1 MVAERGNQLM
11 INQWRLGNKCS
22 LVAVILLLPRLA
34 CAGPLTLGFISS
46 SPMEESR
53 RFSPFAS
60 YLARQLQSEGI
71 GEGNVVAASSIE
83 AMSSLL
89 RMSQADIYIDGFF
102 PTMAVS
108 RLSGSKLLLRRWKD
122 GGSDHKSVIVTRKDS
137 RIAILEH
144 LGGKVIAFDEPFS
157 SSGYFVPKV
166 ELLKIAFLVLADR
179 PNVGPVKGDEIR
191 YVFSRGDTNTIYM
204 VANGEVAAGAVDDRK
219 FHALAKNL
227 DGLKILHETAS
238 FPRQIVSHRA
248 DFPVK
253 LLTKIKDVLLNMTRT
268 EEGRKVLREFDNT
281 TKFDEIPAPVHNLI
295 MGLKKYV
302 EAEFKPSS

>member
-1 MVAERGNQLM
+1 
-11 INQWRLGNKCS
+11 
-22 LVAVILLLPRLA
+22 
-34 CAGPLTLGFISS
+34 
-46 SPMEESR
+46 MEESR
-53 RFSPFAS
+53 RFSPLAS

-71 GEGNVVAASSIE
+71 GEGNVVAANSIE
-83 AMSSLL
+83 AMASLL

-102 PTMAVS
+102 PTKAVS

-122 GGSDHKSVIVTRKDS
+122 GGSDYKSVIFTRKDS

-144 LGGKVIAFDEPFS
+144 VGGKVIAFDEPFS

-166 ELLKIAFLVLADR
+166 ELLKIAFLVLPDQPGAA
-179 PNVGPVKGDEIR
+179 PVKGDEVR
-191 YVFSRGDTNTIYM
+191 YVFSRGDTNTIYK
-204 VANGEVAAGAVDDRK
+204 VANGEVAAGAVDDQK
-219 FHALAKNL
+219 YHALAKNL

-238 FPRQIVSHRA
+238 FPRQIVSYRA

-253 LLTKIKDVLLNMTRT
+253 LLTKIKNVLLNMTRT

-281 TKFDEIPAPVHNLI
+281 TKFDEIPAPVHDLM

-302 EAEFKPSS
+302 EAELKPQS

>member
-1 MVAERGNQLM
+1 M
-11 INQWRLGNKCS
+11 INQRRLGNKCS

-34 CAGPLTLGFISS
+34 YAGPLTLGFISS

-53 RFSPFAS
+53 RFSPLAS

-71 GEGNVVAASSIE
+71 GEGNVVAANSIE
-83 AMSSLL
+83 AMSLLL
-89 RMSQADIYIDGFF
+89 RMRQADIYIDGLF

-108 RLSGSKLLLRRWKD
+108 RLSGSRPLLRRCKD
-122 GGSDHKSVIVTRKDS
+122 GGSAYKSVIFTRKDS
-137 RIAILEH
+137 PITILEH

-166 ELLKIAFLVLADR
+166 ELLKIAFQVLADR
-179 PNVGPVKGDEIR
+179 PLVGPVKGDEVR
-191 YVFSRGDTNTIYM
+191 YVFSRGDTNTMYM
-204 VANGEVAAGAVDDRK
+204 VANGEVAAGAVDDQRY
-219 FHALAKNL
+219 HAVAKNL

-248 DFPVK
+248 DFPDK
-253 LLTKIKDVLLNMTRT
+253 LLTKIKNVLLNMTRT

-281 TKFDEIPAPVHNLI
+281 TKFDEIPAPVHDLM

-302 EAEFKPSS
+302 EAELKPQSP

>member
-1 MVAERGNQLM
+1 M
-11 INQWRLGNKCS
+11 
-22 LVAVILLLPRLA
+22 
-34 CAGPLTLGFISS
+34 
-46 SPMEESR
+46 
-53 RFSPFAS
+53 
-60 YLARQLQSEGI
+60 QSEGI
-71 GEGNVVAASSIE
+71 GAGTVVAANSIE

-89 RMSQADIYIDGFF
+89 RQSKADIYIGGFF

-122 GGSDHKSVIVTRKDS
+122 GSSDYKSVIFTRKDS

-166 ELLKIAFLVLADR
+166 ELLRIAFLVLPDQSV
-179 PNVGPVKGDEIR
+179 VGPVKSDEVR
-191 YVFSRGDTNTIYM
+191 YVFSRGETNTIYM
-204 VANGEVAAGAVDDRK
+204 VANGEVAAGAVDDQK
-219 FHALAKNL
+219 YHALAKNL
-227 DGLKILHETAS
+227 NGLKILHETQS

-253 LLTKIKDVLLNMTRT
+253 LLTKIKNVLLNMPRT

-281 TKFDEIPAPVHNLI
+281 TKFDEIPAPVHDLM

-302 EAEFKPSS
+302 EAEIKPPSL

>member
-1 MVAERGNQLM
+1 M
-11 INQWRLGNKCS
+11 INQWRNRFS
-22 LVAVILLLPRLA
+22 FVAVILLLPRLA
-34 CAGPLTLGFISS
+34 WAGPLTLGFISS

-53 RFSPFAS
+53 RFSPLAN

-71 GEGNVVAASSIE
+71 GEGNVVAANSIE

-102 PTMAVS
+102 PTKAVS
-108 RLSGSKLLLRRWKD
+108 RLSGSKLLLRGWKD
-122 GGSDHKSVIVTRKDS
+122 GGSDYQSVIFTRKDS

-166 ELLKIAFLVLADR
+166 ELLKIAFLVLPDGPGA
-179 PNVGPVKGDEIR
+179 GPVKGDEVR
-191 YVFSRGDTNTIYM
+191 YVFSRGDTNTIYK
-204 VANGEVAAGAVDDRK
+204 VANGEVAGGAVDDQK
-219 FHALAKNL
+219 YHALAKNL

-238 FPRQIVSHRA
+238 FPRQIVSYRA

-253 LLTKIKDVLLNMTRT
+253 LLTKIKNVLLNMTRT
-268 EEGRKVLREFDNT
+268 EEGRNVLREFDNT
-281 TKFDEIPAPVHNLI
+281 TKFDEIPAPVHDL
-295 MGLKKYV
+295 MRGFKKYV
-302 EAEFKPSS
+302 EAELKPQSS

>member
-1 MVAERGNQLM
+1 M
-11 INQWRLGNKCS
+11 INQWRNRFS
-22 LVAVILLLPRLA
+22 LAAVILLLPRLA
-34 CAGPLTLGFISS
+34 WAGPLTLGFISS

-53 RFSPFAS
+53 RFSPLAS

-71 GEGNVVAASSIE
+71 GEGNVVAANSIE
-83 AMSSLL
+83 AMASLL

-102 PTMAVS
+102 PTKAVS

-122 GGSDHKSVIVTRKDS
+122 GGSDYKSVIFTRKDS

-144 LGGKVIAFDEPFS
+144 VGGKVIAFDEPFS

-166 ELLKIAFLVLADR
+166 ELLKIAFLVLPDQPGAA
-179 PNVGPVKGDEIR
+179 PVKGDEVR
-191 YVFSRGDTNTIYM
+191 YVFSRGDTNTIYK
-204 VANGEVAAGAVDDRK
+204 VANGEVAAGAVDDQK
-219 FHALAKNL
+219 YHALAKNL

-238 FPRQIVSHRA
+238 FPRQIVSYRA

-253 LLTKIKDVLLNMTRT
+253 LLTKIKNVLLNMTRT

-281 TKFDEIPAPVHNLI
+281 TKFDEIPAPVHDLM

-302 EAEFKPSS
+302 EAELKPQS

>member
-1 MVAERGNQLM
+1 M
-11 INQWRLGNKCS
+11 INQWRNRFS

-71 GEGNVVAASSIE
+71 GEGNVVAANSIE

-89 RMSQADIYIDGFF
+89 RTSQADIYIDGFF
-102 PTMAVS
+102 PTKAVS
-108 RLSGSKLLLRRWKD
+108 RLSGSKLLLRGWKD
-122 GGSDHKSVIVTRKDS
+122 GGSDYKSVIFTRKDS
-137 RIAILEH
+137 RISILEH

-166 ELLKIAFLVLADR
+166 ELLKIAFLVLPDQPGA
-179 PNVGPVKGDEIR
+179 GPVKGDEVR
-191 YVFSRGDTNTIYM
+191 YVFSRGDTNTIYK
-204 VANGEVAAGAVDDRK
+204 VANGEVAAGAVDDQK
-219 FHALAKNL
+219 YHALAKNL

-238 FPRQIVSHRA
+238 FPRQIVSYRA

-253 LLTKIKDVLLNMTRT
+253 LLTKIKNVLLNMPRT

-281 TKFDEIPAPVHNLI
+281 TKFDKIPAPVHDL
-295 MGLKKYV
+295 MRGFKKYV
-302 EAEFKPSS
+302 EAELKPES

>member
-1 MVAERGNQLM
+1 M
-11 INQWRLGNKCS
+11 INQRRNRFS
-22 LVAVILLLPRLA
+22 LVAGILLFPWLA
-34 CAGPLTLGFISS
+34 YAESLTLGFISS

-53 RFSPFAS
+53 RFSPLAS

-71 GEGNVVAASSIE
+71 GKGNVVAANSIE

-89 RMSQADIYIDGFF
+89 RTSHVDIYIDGFF
-102 PTMAVS
+102 PAMAVS
-108 RLSGSKLLLRRWKD
+108 RLSGSKLLLRRWKN
-122 GGSDHKSVIVTRKDS
+122 GGSDYKSVILTRKDS

-157 SSGYFVPKV
+157 SFGYFVPRV
-166 ELLKIAFLVLADR
+166 ELLKIAFLVLSDR
-179 PNVGPVKGDEIR
+179 PGAGPVKGDEVR

-204 VANGEVAAGAVDDRK
+204 VANGKVAAGAVDDQK
-219 FHALAKNL
+219 YHALAKNL

-238 FPRQIVSHRA
+238 FLRQIVSHRA

-253 LLTKIKDVLLNMTRT
+253 LLTKVNNVLLNMPRT
-268 EEGRKVLREFDNT
+268 AEGRKVLREFDNT
-281 TKFDEIPAPVHNLI
+281 AKFDEIPAPVHDLM

-302 EAEFKPSS
+302 EAELKPQSS

>member
-1 MVAERGNQLM
+1 M
-11 INQWRLGNKCS
+11 INQSRLGNKCS
-22 LVAVILLLPRLA
+22 IVAVILFLPRLA

-46 SPMEESR
+46 FPMEDSR
-53 RFSPFAS
+53 RFSPLAS

-71 GEGNVVAASSIE
+71 GEGNVVAANSIE

-89 RMSQADIYIDGFF
+89 RMRQADIYIDGFF
-102 PTMAVS
+102 PTMAVR
-108 RLSGSKLLLRRWKD
+108 RLSGSKLLLRGWKD
-122 GGSDHKSVIVTRKDS
+122 GGSDYKSVIFTRKDS
-137 RIAILEH
+137 PVAILEH

-179 PNVGPVKGDEIR
+179 PGAGPVIGDEVR

-204 VANGEVAAGAVDDRK
+204 VANGEVAAGAVDDQNYR
-219 FHALAKNL
+219 ALEKNL
-227 DGLKILHETAS
+227 DSLKILHETPS

-253 LLTKIKDVLLNMTRT
+253 LLTKIKNVLLNMTRT

-281 TKFDEIPAPVHNLI
+281 TKFDEIPAPVHDL
-295 MGLKKYV
+295 MMRSKKYV
-302 EAEFKPSS
+302 KAELKPQSS

>member
-1 MVAERGNQLM
+1 M

-22 LVAVILLLPRLA
+22 LVMVILLLPRLA

-53 RFSPFAS
+53 RFSPVAS

-71 GEGNVVAASSIE
+71 GEGNVVAAHSIE

-89 RMSQADIYIDGFF
+89 RMRQADIYIDGFF

-108 RLSGSKLLLRRWKD
+108 RLSGSKLLLRGWKD
-122 GGSDHKSVIVTRKDS
+122 GGSDHKSVIFTRKDS

-144 LGGKVIAFDEPFS
+144 LGGKVIAVDEPFS

-166 ELLKIAFLVLADR
+166 ELLKIAFLVLPDR
-179 PNVGPVKGDEIR
+179 PVAGPVKGDEVR

-204 VANGEVAAGAVDDRK
+204 VSNGEVAAGAVDDQNY
-219 FHALAKNL
+219 HALAKNL

-253 LLTKIKDVLLNMTRT
+253 LLTKIKNVLLNMTRT

-281 TKFDEIPAPVHNLI
+281 TKFDEIPAPVHDLM
-295 MGLKKYV
+295 MGFKKYV
-302 EAEFKPSS
+302 EAELKPRSS

>member
-1 MVAERGNQLM
+1 
-11 INQWRLGNKCS
+11 
-22 LVAVILLLPRLA
+22 
-34 CAGPLTLGFISS
+34 
-46 SPMEESR
+46 
-53 RFSPFAS
+53 
-60 YLARQLQSEGI
+60 
-71 GEGNVVAASSIE
+71 
-83 AMSSLL
+83 
-89 RMSQADIYIDGFF
+89 
-102 PTMAVS
+102 
-108 RLSGSKLLLRRWKD
+108 
-122 GGSDHKSVIVTRKDS
+122 
-137 RIAILEH
+137 
-144 LGGKVIAFDEPFS
+144 
-157 SSGYFVPKV
+157 
-166 ELLKIAFLVLADR
+166 
-179 PNVGPVKGDEIR
+179 
-191 YVFSRGDTNTIYM
+191 M